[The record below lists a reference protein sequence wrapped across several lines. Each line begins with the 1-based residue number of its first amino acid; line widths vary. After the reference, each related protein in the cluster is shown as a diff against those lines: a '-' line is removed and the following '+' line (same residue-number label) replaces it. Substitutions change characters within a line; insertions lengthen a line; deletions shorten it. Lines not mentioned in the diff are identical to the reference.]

1 MEKTARIVIAG
12 GGVAALEAA
21 IALRALA
28 GAKPWITLVAPN
40 DHFVYQPLTVGEPF
54 AIGDTPRLPL
64 ADFAD
69 DLDVDWRKAAVESI
83 GGDRAVLLEGGGFVA
98 WDKLI
103 VAMGAPRVAVYEHAT
118 TFRGENDVQAVHGLV
133 QDVEMGVARRI
144 AFVVPAGVAWS
155 LPLYELSLMTARRAF
170 EMNIDVELTLI
181 TPEDRP
187 LGVFGAAAA
196 TELEERLAKAGIQ
209 LQTRTV
215 AEIPAKGRIVLRPG
229 GHRVEC
235 DRIVALPVSQGR
247 ALSGLPADAGG
258 FIPIDSFAR
267 VTGVEDVYAAGDGAN
282 FPLKQGGLA
291 CQQADAAAQHIA
303 WSLGQIEHPEPF
315 RPVLRGQ
322 LLTGEK
328 PQFMRRDVTARREGT
343 ELSGDRPLWWP
354 ATKIAGRYLS
364 AYLAAHDRSGGGS
377 EQIAPG
383 VRRRAF
389 LSPASDEAM
398 EIPLRGY
405 EYSGRW
411 AATGTP

>member
-1 MEKTARIVIAG
+1 MEKPPRIVVAG
-12 GGVAALEAA
+12 GGVAALEAV

-28 GAKPWITLVAPN
+28 GPQPSITMVAPGEN
-40 DHFVYQPLTVGEPF
+40 FVYQPLTVAEPF
-54 AIGDTPRLPL
+54 AMGETPRLPL
-64 ADFAD
+64 AKFAG
-69 DLDVDWRKAAVESI
+69 DLDVDFVQAAVAEI
-83 GGDRAVLLEGGGFVA
+83 GRDRAVLLEGGGFVA

-103 VAMGAPRVAVYEHAT
+103 VAMGAPRVAVYDHAT

-133 QDVEMGVARRI
+133 QDVEMGNARRI

-155 LPLYELSLMTARRAF
+155 LPLYELALMTARRAY
-170 EMNIDVELTLI
+170 EMNMDVELTFI

-196 TELEERLAKAGIQ
+196 GDVEVRLQKAGIT
-209 LQTRTV
+209 LHERTV
-215 AEIPAKGRIVLRPG
+215 AEIPGKGQIILRPG
-229 GHRVEC
+229 GDRMEC
-235 DRIVALPVSQGR
+235 DRIIALPVSRGPHLR
-247 ALSGLPADAGG
+247 GLPADASG

-267 VTGVEDVYAAGDGAN
+267 VTGVENVYAAGDGAN

-291 CQQADAAAQHIA
+291 CQQADAAAEHIA
-303 WSLGQIEHPEPF
+303 WTLGHVSEPEPF
-315 RPVLRGQ
+315 RPILRGQ

-328 PQFMRRDVTARREGT
+328 PQFMRRDVTARREST
-343 ELSGDRPLWWP
+343 ETSGDQPLWWP

-364 AYLAAHDRSGGGS
+364 AYLAEYDHSKHSS

-389 LSPASDEAM
+389 LTPASDDAL

-405 EYSGRW
+405 EYSHW
-411 AATGTP
+411 AA

>member
-1 MEKTARIVIAG
+1 MDKPARIVIAG
-12 GGVAALEAA
+12 GGVAALESA

-28 GAKPWITLVAPN
+28 GPEPWITMVAPN
-40 DHFVYQPLTVGEPF
+40 DQFVYQPLTVAEPF
-54 AIGDTPRLPL
+54 AMGETPHLPL
-64 ADFAD
+64 TDFAE
-69 DLDVDWRKAAVESI
+69 DLDLELRQAAVTAV
-83 GGDRAVLLEGGGFVA
+83 GKDRAVLLDGGGFVA

-118 TFRGENDVQAVHGLV
+118 TFRGENDVQAVHGLI
-133 QDVEMGVARRI
+133 QDVEMGIARRI

-155 LPLYELSLMTARRAF
+155 LPLYELALMTARRAF
-170 EMNIDVELTLI
+170 EMNMEVELTLI

-187 LGVFGAAAA
+187 LAVFGAAAA
-196 TELEERLAKAGIQ
+196 ADVEDRLQNAGIT
-209 LQTRTV
+209 LHPRTI
-215 AEIPAKGRIVLRPG
+215 AEIPAKGQIVLRPG
-229 GHRVEC
+229 AERIEC
-235 DRIVALPVSQGR
+235 DRIIALPVSRGPG
-247 ALSGLPADAGG
+247 LKGLPADAGG

-267 VTGVEDVYAAGDGAN
+267 VTGVANVYAAGDGAN

-303 WSLGQIEHPEPF
+303 WSLGRVSDPEPF
-315 RPVLRGQ
+315 RPILRGQ
-322 LLTGEK
+322 LLTGER

-364 AYLAAHDRSGGGS
+364 AYLAEHDRSREGS

-389 LSPASDEAM
+389 LSPASDDAL

-405 EYSGRW
+405 EYAHW
-411 AATGTP
+411 AA

>member
-1 MEKTARIVIAG
+1 MDKPARIVIAG
-12 GGVAALEAA
+12 GGVAALEAT

-28 GAKPWITLVAPN
+28 GAEPWITIVAPN
-40 DHFVYQPLTVGEPF
+40 DHFVYQPLTVAEPF
-54 AIGDTPRLPL
+54 AMGDTPRLPL

-69 DLDVDWRKAAVESI
+69 DLDVEFRQAAVTAV
-83 GGDRAVLLEGGGFVA
+83 GQDRAVLLEDGGFIA

-133 QDVEMGVARRI
+133 QDVEMGNARRV

-155 LPLYELSLMTARRAF
+155 LPLYELALMTARRAF
-170 EMNIDVELTLI
+170 EMNMDVELTLI

-187 LGVFGAAAA
+187 LAVFGAPAAG
-196 TELEERLAKAGIQ
+196 EVEDRLQRAGIT
-209 LQTRTV
+209 LHPRTV
-215 AEIPAKGRIVLRPG
+215 AEIPAKGQIVLHPG
-229 GHRVEC
+229 GERIEC
-235 DRIVALPVSQGR
+235 DRIIALPVSRGR
-247 ALSGLPADAGG
+247 ELKGLPADADG

-267 VTGVEDVYAAGDGAN
+267 VSGVENVYAAGDGAN

-303 WSLGQIEHPEPF
+303 WSLGHVSDPEPF
-315 RPVLRGQ
+315 RPILRGQ

-328 PQFMRRDVTARREGT
+328 PQFMRRDVTARREGP

-364 AYLAAHDRSGGGS
+364 AYLAEHDHSPEGH

-389 LSPASDEAM
+389 LSPANDDAL

-405 EYSGRW
+405 EYAHW
-411 AATGTP
+411 VA

>member
-1 MEKTARIVIAG
+1 V
-12 GGVAALEAA
+12 
-21 IALRALA
+21 RA
-28 GAKPWITLVAPN
+28 
-40 DHFVYQPLTVGEPF
+40 VGK
-54 AIGDTPRLPL
+54 DQ
-64 ADFAD
+64 
-69 DLDVDWRKAAVESI
+69 
-83 GGDRAVLLEGGGFVA
+83 AVLLEDGGFVA
-98 WDKLI
+98 WDRLVI
-103 VAMGAPRVAVYEHAT
+103 AMGAPRVAVYDHAT

-155 LPLYELSLMTARRAF
+155 LPLYELALMTARRAF
-170 EMNIDVELTLI
+170 EMNMDVELTLI

-196 TELEERLAKAGIQ
+196 SEVEERLEQAG
-209 LQTRTV
+209 V
-215 AEIPAKGRIVLRPG
+215 ALRCRAVADIPAKGQIILRPG
-229 GHRVEC
+229 GETVEC
-235 DRIVALPVSQGR
+235 DRIVALPVSRGP
-247 ALSGLPADAGG
+247 ALEGVPADADG

-267 VTGVEDVYAAGDGAN
+267 VAGVENIYAAGDGAN

-303 WSLGQIEHPEPF
+303 FSLGHLDDPEPF
-315 RPVLRGQ
+315 RPILRGQ

-328 PQFMRRDVTARREGT
+328 PRFMRRDVTARHLRT
-343 ELSGDRPLWWP
+343 EVTGDRPLWWP

-364 AYLAAHDRSGGGS
+364 AYLAEYDHSGERG

-389 LSPASDEAM
+389 LSPASDDSL

-405 EYSGRW
+405 EYTAHWG
-411 AATGTP
+411 AVAP